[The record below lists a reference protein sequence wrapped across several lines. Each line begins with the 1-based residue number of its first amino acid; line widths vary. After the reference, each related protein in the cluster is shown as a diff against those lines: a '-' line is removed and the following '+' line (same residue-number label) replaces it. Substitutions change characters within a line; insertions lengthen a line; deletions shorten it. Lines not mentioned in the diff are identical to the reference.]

1 MDEEENSIDSIDI
14 VLAACFFPLPIV
26 GFFAGLIK
34 PFETDVDVKLTGGFQ
49 GGLLRILV
57 DLLLMT
63 VVDAMF
69 PSLGLVDL
77 LTSNI
82 GLVFLASDVIPLSI
96 ITFPVTYFAGSVLG
110 TVGRAITYGISTVVN
125 AISEQKELKRKEK
138 REKYLELVKTYFINP
153 EELVETKKEDKE
165 PTIDDY
171 KKLREECVP
180 TAEVVT
186 EEPKVM
192 ELK

>member
-1 MDEEENSIDSIDI
+1 MDEEEKGFECIDI
-14 VLAACFFPLPIV
+14 VIASMFFPLPIV

-34 PFETDVDVKLTGGFQ
+34 PFTTDEDAKFLSGAL
-49 GGLLRILV
+49 GGLSRILFNLV
-57 DLLLMT
+57 WLTIIEL
-63 VVDAMF
+63 MF
-69 PSLGLVDL
+69 PS
-77 LTSNI
+77 I
-82 GLVFLASDVIPLSI
+82 GLMDFATSSIGLALLASDVFPLSI
-96 ITFPVTYFAGSVLG
+96 ITFPVSYFIGSALRVI
-110 TVGRAITYGISTVVN
+110 VEIVSHGISTVVN

-138 REKYLELVKTYFINP
+138 REKNLELVKTYFINP

-165 PTIDDY
+165 PKIDDY
-171 KKLREECVP
+171 KKLREEYVP

>member
-1 MDEEENSIDSIDI
+1 MDEEEKSIDLIDLL
-14 VLAACFFPLPIV
+14 LAACFFPLPIV

-34 PFETDVDVKLTGGFQ
+34 PFNDDNAATLTGGFL

-57 DLLLMT
+57 NLLLVT
-63 VVDAMF
+63 VIDAMF
-69 PSLGLVDL
+69 PSLGLVDFA
-77 LTSNI
+77 TSNI
-82 GLVFLASDVIPLSI
+82 GLVFLASDVFPLS
-96 ITFPVTYFAGSVLG
+96 TFTLPVTYYAGSVLG

-125 AISEQKELKRKEK
+125 AINEQKELKRKEK
-138 REKYLELVKTYFINP
+138 REKNLELAKTYIFNP

-165 PTIDDY
+165 PTVDDY
-171 KKLREECVP
+171 KKLREEYVP

-186 EEPKVM
+186 EEQKVM